1 MLTKKVKNVSWRDWT
16 LSGPWLLGLEREEE
30 MMIDARFDLLYLCIP
45 IGYSCGPAEY
55 WSPVNCCFCS
65 TTFVKNLTSDME
77 RRGDL
82 GSPGGRGWI
91 GSTSPECWR
100 VEGRESEMLM
110 GRGEGMDG

>member
-55 WSPVNCCFCS
+55 WSP
-65 TTFVKNLTSDME
+65 LIW
-77 RRGDL
+77 RG
-82 GSPGGRGWI
+82 GGIWGAREAEGGWGGPGQSAGGWRGGRGR
-91 GSTSPECWR
+91 C
-100 VEGRESEMLM
+100 
-110 GRGEGMDG
+110 